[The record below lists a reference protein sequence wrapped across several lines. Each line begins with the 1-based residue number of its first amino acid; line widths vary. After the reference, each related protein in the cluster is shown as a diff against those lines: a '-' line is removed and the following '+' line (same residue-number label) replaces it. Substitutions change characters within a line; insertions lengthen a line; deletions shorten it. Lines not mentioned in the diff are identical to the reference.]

1 MMGEQAIAT
10 NLLSA
15 IIHSLTS
22 MGLEDG
28 TKIIALVINNP
39 IVMQV
44 FQAQFKAKYYWI
56 IMLPCLLYEINTTIG
71 EITSFPTIKRVIA
84 KCNKLVT
91 FFNSSHYWGGQLSI
105 EAAND
110 RNDSIF
116 TDKSIS
122 IPLGQLCL
130 CSDAQHWQHGL
141 SAVPNDIIT
150 TVLNDSE
157 FWSQLGQLIKV
168 TKPIVDAIGN
178 LESCE
183 ANLADR
189 MLKLIYCTC
198 KIIQISFDADED
210 DHDFWIHAKKVFNRR
225 FYSMNTPIHSLALFL
240 HPLTQHFAISQ
251 VASSCSMQFLSKTAL
266 EVALK

>member
-1 MMGEQAIAT
+1 MKQ
-10 NLLSA
+10 
-15 IIHSLTS
+15 
-22 MGLEDG
+22 
-28 TKIIALVINNP
+28 
-39 IVMQV
+39 
-44 FQAQFKAKYYWI
+44 
-56 IMLPCLLYEINTTIG
+56 
-71 EITSFPTIKRVIA
+71 VIA
-84 KCNKLVT
+84 KCNKLIT

-110 RNDSIF
+110 WNDSTF

-130 CSDAQHWQHGL
+130 RSDAQCQQHGL

-168 TKPIVDAIGN
+168 AKPIVDAIGN
-178 LESCE
+178 LESRE
-183 ANLADR
+183 ANLADG
-189 MLKLIYCTC
+189 MLELIHCAREM
-198 KIIQISFDADED
+198 IQIPFDANED
-210 DHDFWIHAKKVFNRR
+210 DHDFWIHAKKVFNYQ

-240 HPLTQHFAISQ
+240 HPLTRRFAISQ
-251 VASSCSMQFLSKTAL
+251 AASGCSMQFLSKTAL